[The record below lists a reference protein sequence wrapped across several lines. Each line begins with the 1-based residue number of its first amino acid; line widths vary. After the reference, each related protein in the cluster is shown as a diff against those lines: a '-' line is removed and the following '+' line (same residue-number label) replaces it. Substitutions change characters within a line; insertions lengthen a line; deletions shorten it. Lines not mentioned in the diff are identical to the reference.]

1 MIDLDDLSK
10 EELIALIEAM
20 NSKEGEKPYHPDSL
34 MAMALASPKEA
45 RAISWRSLHPLAK
58 LFLFL
63 FLMLA
68 ILGIGFI
75 LFVAFST

>member
-1 MIDLDDLSK
+1 MMDLDDLSK
-10 EELIALIEAM
+10 EELIALVKAM
-20 NSKEGEKPYHPDSL
+20 NSNEGEKPYHPDSL

-58 LFLFL
+58 LFLFV
-63 FLMLA
+63 FITIA
-68 ILGIGFI
+68 ILGISFI